1 MGGHTARTRVLSKC
15 AVVLCLVSYTALSGL
30 DIKLGENAPLTTS
43 VLVALVYG
51 GTSYTRDF
59 S

>member
-1 MGGHTARTRVLSKC
+1 MCGHTARAAVLSKH
-15 AVVLCLVSYTALSGL
+15 AVTHCLLSYTALSGL
-30 DIKLGENAPLTTS
+30 DIKLGENAALTTT